1 MIFLYPYVL
10 ILSLL
15 PLAFLWLKLVKKE
28 DAFSKHFSTLMRQ
41 KLSLP
46 NQGFSN
52 RYKRLLFVL
61 VLLLFI
67 IALARPVQVLPTL
80 DNEENKPA
88 LIIAVDVSK
97 SMHAKDIYP
106 SRLTLAMKK
115 LTDFLV
121 QPNHLQVG
129 VILYA
134 KEAYMLYP
142 LTQESSLLSTLLQ
155 DANLSQKFA
164 PNTNL
169 FAALQ
174 AGESLLHSH
183 ASKQILLLS
192 DGGAEVLRDKELNYL
207 QSKHISLSSLLLS
220 SKRNTSIQRL
230 CEKSGGISVPY
241 TWSSEDITVLLGHI
255 QNHVT
260 KAETFHYKL
269 SHHKELYPY
278 PLWLAIF
285 FLMLLF
291 FPLKNSML
299 TLFFTILFLPQVT
312 TPLHAG
318 LFDFWY
324 LYQAKIDTQDRAYS
338 QAIKSYKKLTPTP
351 KIYYNIATLHY
362 LKKEYMLAIENY
374 KKALSEEKLYNAKI
388 YYNIATAYVHLHKL
402 SHAKEYYTKSLLLYP
417 LKQTKENLAQVAK
430 ALKSERKNL
439 HKAFQK
445 LHFKPIVQNTFAKE
459 ATFSNYAVK
468 LEKLIPSEE
477 ERWFKRTENQKFQPY
492 LERIPTTKRSLDAN
506 LSF

>member
-1 MIFLYPYVL
+1 MTFLYPYVL
-10 ILSLL
+10 MLSLL
-15 PLAFLWLKLVKKE
+15 PLAFLWLKFVTNE
-28 DAFSKHFSTLMRQ
+28 DAFSKHFSTQMRQ

-46 NQGFSN
+46 TQGLSS

-67 IALARPVQVLPTL
+67 VALARPVQVLPTL

-97 SMHAKDIYP
+97 SMHTKDIYP
-106 SRLTLAMKK
+106 TRLTLAMKK
-115 LTDFLV
+115 LTDFLT
-121 QPNHLQVG
+121 QANHLQVG

-142 LTQESSLLSTLLQ
+142 LTQESNLLSTLLQ
-155 DANLSQKFA
+155 DANLSQNFA

-192 DGGAEVLRDKELNYL
+192 DGEAEVVRDKELNYL

-220 SKRNTSIQRL
+220 PKRNTSIQRL
-230 CEKSGGISVPY
+230 CEKSGGVSLSY
-241 TWSSEDITVLLGHI
+241 TWSSEDITALLEHI
-255 QNHVT
+255 QNHAT

-285 FLMLLF
+285 VLIVLF
-291 FPLKNSML
+291 FPLKNTIL
-299 TLFFTILFLPQVT
+299 LLFFTTLFVPQAT

-318 LFDFWY
+318 VFDFWY
-324 LYQAKIDTQDRAYS
+324 LHQAKVDTQNGAYE
-338 QAIKSYKKLTPTP
+338 QAIQSYKNLTPTP
-351 KIYYNIATLHY
+351 QVSYNIATLHY
-362 LKKEYMLAIENY
+362 LKKEYMLAIESY
-374 KKALSEEKLYNAKI
+374 KKALGKEKPYNAKV
-388 YYNIATAYVHLHKL
+388 YYNIATAYVQLHKL

-417 LKQTKENLAQVAK
+417 LLQTKENLAQVAK
-430 ALKSERKNL
+430 ALKLERKNL

-477 ERWFKRTENQKFQPY
+477 EQWFRRIEYQKFQPY
-492 LERIPTTKRSLDAN
+492 LEHIPTTKRSLDAN

>member
-1 MIFLYPYVL
+1 M
-10 ILSLL
+10 

-28 DAFSKHFSTLMRQ
+28 DAFSKHFSTQMRQ

-46 NQGFSN
+46 SQGLSN
-52 RYKRLLFVL
+52 RYKRLLFLL
-61 VLLLFI
+61 VLLLCI
-67 IALARPVQVLPTL
+67 VALARPVQVLPTL

-97 SMHAKDIYP
+97 SMHANDIYP
-106 SRLTLAMKK
+106 TRLTLAMKK
-115 LTDFLV
+115 LTDFLA
-121 QPNHLQVG
+121 QANHLQVG

-174 AGESLLHSH
+174 ASESLLYTH

-192 DGGAEVLRDKELNYL
+192 DGGKDISRAKELNYL

-220 SKRNTSIQRL
+220 PKRNTSMKRL
-230 CEKSGGISVPY
+230 CEKSGGVSLSY
-241 TWSSEDITVLLGHI
+241 SWSNEDIFTLLTHI
-255 QNHVT
+255 QNHPSQ
-260 KAETFHYKL
+260 AETFHYKL
-269 SHHKELYPY
+269 SHNKELYPY
-278 PLWLAIF
+278 PLWLALF
-285 FLMLLF
+285 FLILLF

-299 TLFFTILFLPQVT
+299 TLFFAILFVPQVT

-324 LYQAKIDTQDRAYS
+324 LHQAKVDTQNRAYS
-338 QAIKSYKKLTPTP
+338 QAIESYKKLTPTP
-351 KIYYNIATLHY
+351 KVSYNTATLYY

-374 KKALSEEKLYNAKI
+374 KKALSKEKLYNAKV

-402 SHAKEYYTKSLLLYP
+402 SHAKEYYTKSLLVYP
-417 LKQTKENLAQVAK
+417 LRQSKENLAQVAK
-430 ALKSERKNL
+430 ELKIERKNL
-439 HKAFQK
+439 HKAYQK
-445 LHFKPIVQNTFAKE
+445 LHFKAIAKNSFTKE
-459 ATFSNYAVK
+459 AIFSNYAVK

-477 ERWFKRTENQKFQPY
+477 EQWFKRLENQKFQPY
-492 LERIPTTKRSLDAN
+492 LEHIPTTKRSLDAN

>member
-1 MIFLYPYVL
+1 MTFLYPYVL
-10 ILSLL
+10 MLSLL
-15 PLAFLWLKLVKKE
+15 PLLFLWLKLVKKE
-28 DAFSKHFSTLMRQ
+28 DAFSKHFSIQMRQ

-46 NQGFSN
+46 SQGLSS

-67 IALARPVQVLPTL
+67 VALARPVQVLPTL

-97 SMHAKDIYP
+97 SMHTKDIYP
-106 SRLTLAMKK
+106 TRLTLAMKK
-115 LTDFLV
+115 LTDFLA
-121 QPNHLQVG
+121 QSNHLKVG

-134 KEAYMLYP
+134 KKAYMLYP
-142 LTQESSLLSTLLQ
+142 LTQENTLLAKLLQ
-155 DANLSQKFA
+155 DVNLSQNFA

-174 AGESLLHSH
+174 ASESLLHTH

-192 DGGAEVLRDKELNYL
+192 DGGAEVSRDKELNYL
-207 QSKHISLSSLLLS
+207 QRKHISLSSLLLS
-220 SKRNTSIQRL
+220 PKRNTSMKRL
-230 CEKSGGISVPY
+230 CEKSGGVSVPY
-241 TWSSEDITVLLGHI
+241 TLSSEDITALLGHI
-255 QNHVT
+255 QNHT
-260 KAETFHYKL
+260 EKAETFHYKL
-269 SHHKELYPY
+269 SHNKELYPY

-285 FLMLLF
+285 FLILLF
-291 FPLKNSML
+291 FPLKNTRLS
-299 TLFFTILFLPQVT
+299 LFFAILFVSQVT

-318 LFDFWY
+318 VFDFWY
-324 LYQAKIDTQDRAYS
+324 LHQAKVDTQNRAYS
-338 QAIKSYKKLTPTP
+338 KAIQSYKKLTPTP
-351 KIYYNIATLHY
+351 KISYNIATLHY

-374 KKALSEEKLYNAKI
+374 KKALGKEKLYNAKI

-417 LKQTKENLAQVAK
+417 LSQTKENLAQVAK

-439 HKAFQK
+439 HKAYQK
-445 LHFKPIVQNTFAKE
+445 LHFKAIAQNTFAKE

-477 ERWFKRTENQKFQPY
+477 EQWFRRTENQKFQPY